1 MKKIEL
7 LSPLFGLLL
16 VMSCGNT
23 GDSSAAT
30 AGVTVPPAEVQNNT
44 PTQVPQY
51 PSISIDRLEYLWNN
65 ATYMDVV
72 FYQLPVSLNQ
82 SDNAQIRSTIA
93 GVGEKPPVISPN
105 CQSIGRIFFQVGS
118 ENVEQAEIYFNE
130 GCTYYVW
137 LENDQPAYANE
148 MTDAAIGFYNNI
160 FQQVQSAGQQLQG
173 Q

>member
-1 MKKIEL
+1 MKNIKL
-7 LSPLFGLLL
+7 LLPLFCLLL
-16 VMSCGNT
+16 VSNCGDTSNV
-23 GDSSAAT
+23 DAASADET
-30 AGVTVPPAEVQNNT
+30 APSTEVQNNT
-44 PTQVPQY
+44 PTQMPEY
-51 PSISIDRLEYLWNN
+51 PSISIDRLEHLWNN

-93 GVGEKPPVISPN
+93 GVGEKPPVINPN
-105 CQSIGRIFFQVGS
+105 CQSIGRIFFQVGG

-137 LENDQPAYANE
+137 LEDDQPAYANE
-148 MTDAAIGFYNNI
+148 MTDAAINFYNNI

>member
-1 MKKIEL
+1 MKKTYLFLPL
-7 LSPLFGLLL
+7 LGMLLFL
-16 VMSCGNT
+16 SCGN
-23 GDSSAAT
+23 GANDEVAANNET
-30 AGVTVPPAEVQNNT
+30 AAPAEVQNNNQ
-44 PTQVPQY
+44 TQVLRY

-93 GVGEKPPVISPN
+93 GVGEMPPVINPN
-105 CQSIGRIFFQVGS
+105 CQSIGRIFFQVGG

-148 MTDAAIGFYNNI
+148 MTDAAINFYNNI
-160 FQQVQSAGQQLQG
+160 FQQVQQAGQQLQG